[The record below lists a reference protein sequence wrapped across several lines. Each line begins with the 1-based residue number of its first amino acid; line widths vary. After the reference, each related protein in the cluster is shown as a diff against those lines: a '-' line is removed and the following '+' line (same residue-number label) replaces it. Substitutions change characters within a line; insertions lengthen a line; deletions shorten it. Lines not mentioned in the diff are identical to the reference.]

1 MQIAINGDITKKG
14 MMLLRDFIKD
24 ITVTRRNKTA
34 MQQFV
39 DLATKGY
46 LIYSVDTIS
55 STNIIDVWIKYRN
68 LLIAWLDTFT
78 KEYEISVPFD
88 DLPIDYQAR
97 ISLLTLLLLARDLTE
112 AHDYVF
118 DGENREIVNT
128 PVISGT
134 NVTLYDVVRF
144 MYPVALWSGEPNDI
158 LSIASILTSNTKE
171 LLNRGGKWNV
181 ILYTPLLAS
190 GIMTEDFIHEHA
202 NYIAGK
208 HTKEPRFTVTGLGQA
223 FMKYAAFVPR
233 HSLSTSYY
241 YTALMTFTAISH
253 VHHAVLSSIIND
265 VLRTDI
271 YGNIDYMLLEYS
283 NYARHIN
290 ALNGHPDF
298 YAQAYT
304 RGDALRDLAAMT
316 FTLIN
321 ARLEL
326 LNKDQELHER
336 LLSKYTFLMEAPS
349 ELVRDAV
356 RAILLVSGSIAR

>member
-1 MQIAINGDITKKG
+1 MQIGINVDVTKKG
-14 MMLLRDFIKD
+14 MMLLRDFIRD
-24 ITVTRRNKTA
+24 VTVVRKGKAFAR
-34 MQQFV
+34 QFI
-39 DLATKGY
+39 DLAKNDF
-46 LIYSVDTIS
+46 LIYAGTNTIG
-55 STNIIDVWIKYRN
+55 STNILDVWVKYKN

-78 KEYEISVPFD
+78 KEYEIRVSLGG
-88 DLPIDYQAR
+88 LPIDYQAR
-97 ISLLTLLLLARDLTE
+97 ISLLTLLLLARDLIE

-118 DGENREIVNT
+118 DRENWEIVNT
-128 PVISGT
+128 PVINGT
-134 NVTLYDVVRF
+134 NVTLYDMVRF
-144 MYPVALWSGEPNDI
+144 IYSIALWSGEPSGI
-158 LSIASILTSNTKE
+158 LSIASIFSSNARE
-171 LLNRGGKWNV
+171 LLSKKWNTL
-181 ILYTPLLAS
+181 LYAPLLVS
-190 GIMTEDFIHEHA
+190 GIMTEDFIHKLVKYLNPE
-202 NYIAGK
+202 YAGK
-208 HTKEPRFTVTGLGQA
+208 LGFTTTGLGQA
-223 FMKYAAFVPR
+223 FMKYAAFAPY

-265 VLRTDI
+265 VLRTSI

-283 NYARHIN
+283 NYARYIN

-326 LNKDQELHER
+326 LNKDQELHDR
-336 LLSKYTFLMEAPS
+336 LVSKYLFLIKSPS

-356 RAILLVSGSIAR
+356 RTILLVSGRVA